1 MPGITQ
7 DLFHFDKVNDILIG
21 SVEKRNICSTER
33 KGEKCENLS
42 HRQK

>member
-7 DLFHFDKVNDILIG
+7 DLFHFVMVNDILIG
-21 SVEKRNICSTER
+21 SVAKRNISGTER

>member
-1 MPGITQ
+1 MNLFQNVKYGI
-7 DLFHFDKVNDILIG
+7 NDILIG
-21 SVEKRNICSTER
+21 SVAKRNICGTER

>member
-1 MPGITQ
+1 MPGIIQ

-21 SVEKRNICSTER
+21 SVAKRNICGTER
-33 KGEKCENLS
+33 KGEKCEKLS

>member
-7 DLFHFDKVNDILIG
+7 DLFHFVMVNDILIG
-21 SVEKRNICSTER
+21 SVAKRNICGTER

>member
-7 DLFHFDKVNDILIG
+7 DLFHFVMVNDILIG
-21 SVEKRNICSTER
+21 SVAKRNICSTER